1 MRKLLPLILLAA
13 AGCSSSLDT
22 GYEPRRLGASDAQ
35 RRAFYSSPYSE
46 ETQQALQEDRF
57 GQSTPAGRRY

>member
-1 MRKLLPLILLAA
+1 MRKFSPLLLLLVI
-13 AGCSSSLDT
+13 AGCSSSLDS

-46 ETQQALQEDRF
+46 ETQQALEADRF
-57 GQSTPAGRRY
+57 SGPERRVRY